1 MQRLYGAGF
10 AALFC
15 SVSTI
20 AMADCAPDS
29 IPKGATA
36 TCTGTDL
43 DGFKDGSDEITV
55 IVDSGASVF
64 GDDAR
69 AIDIDGDDTVLVNAG
84 TIDAT
89 GAGKDAVRGGS
100 GFYIYNTG
108 DILGGADGIDARAG
122 GVTVINEGDITAV
135 KRGLHI
141 DDDGG
146 VGGDD
151 NYVENYGSIVST
163 DNEGIEARD
172 RATIYNYAGA
182 LIQGYDDAVQV
193 AEEAFIWNAGTILST
208 GIPGDPQDAID
219 IDSGEIF
226 NTATGQ
232 IISTLDAA
240 IDFDGSTIASIITNE
255 GLIRGRTG
263 IVVETDPAEGANTA
277 AQTVINAGG
286 TIHAL
291 DGPALSL
298 GAGDDQ
304 FIDFSG
310 VVIGDGLFG
319 EGEDLLA
326 VEGLDYADPFGG
338 AGAIFDGGADTDTVR
353 FTGFA
358 FDDIAGVSLL
368 PEGFRLNLQNA
379 GGGLE
384 IALAD
389 WEIFQ
394 FQDPSGQNRYAEY
407 DEAAIRALAVA
418 PVPLPAGM
426 VLMLSGLGLLA
437 LRRRR

>member
-226 NTATGQ
+226 KHRDRADHLD
-232 IISTLDAA
+232 LDAA

-263 IVVETDPAEGANTA
+263 IVVETDRPRAPIPRRRPSSMPAARSTRW
-277 AQTVINAGG
+277 T
-286 TIHAL
+286 
-291 DGPALSL
+291 GPRCRWAPEMTSSS
-298 GAGDDQ
+298 
-304 FIDFSG
+304 IFSG

-379 GGGLE
+379 GGRGSRSPWPTGRSSSSRTRP
-384 IALAD
+384 ARTAM
-389 WEIFQ
+389 
-394 FQDPSGQNRYAEY
+394 PNMTKPRSGRWPWRRCRCR
-407 DEAAIRALAVA
+407 RAWC
-418 PVPLPAGM
+418 
-426 VLMLSGLGLLA
+426 
-437 LRRRR
+437 